1 MSADLVTDDAPVDE
15 PVDPTVDDGSGADGS
30 GDDRSAH
37 RRSIGPLIALGLA
50 AVLVIASVVVA
61 IVGGNDVS
69 ATAVRVDSTE
79 VSQKS
84 FNEVLRDL
92 SPTLRDQGAPATDF
106 TDSFVP
112 AGTAAQVAQVYV
124 LAALLEGHVDVSDAE
139 RQQLFDENR
148 EELSQYAPALRD
160 RLLDVTVMQNALL
173 ADRGEDGAAQFLR
186 RLIRNADV
194 HVDPRYGFW
203 NPALAQVC
211 PPTGCTDAASTAGG

>member
-15 PVDPTVDDGSGADGS
+15 PVDPTVDDGSGDDGS
-30 GDDRSAH
+30 NDRSAH

-61 IVGGNDVS
+61 IVGGDEVS
-69 ATAVRVDSTE
+69 ATAVRVNSSE

-84 FNEVLRDL
+84 FNDVLRSL
-92 SPTLRDQGAPATDF
+92 SPVLRDQGAPATDF
-106 TDSFVP
+106 TDSFVSS
-112 AGTAAQVAQVYV
+112 GTSAQVATVYV
-124 LAALLEGHVDVSDAE
+124 LAALLDGHVDVDESA
-139 RQQLFDENR
+139 RQELFDTNR
-148 EELSQYAPALRD
+148 AELSQYTPALRD
-160 RLLDVTVMQNALL
+160 RLLDVTVMQNALV
-173 ADRGEDGAAQFLR
+173 ADRGEDGATQFLR

-211 PPTGCTDAASTAGG
+211 PPTGCTDASATAGG